1 MRRSNFNQIFWGLVI
16 IVIGV
21 LFLAQNLGY
30 IQDYSFWKYL
40 PALLIILGLYQLFV
54 NQFRAWVGPL
64 LITLIGTF
72 LLLATLNVIT
82 WATFGS
88 MIWPTILI
96 LIGVSI
102 ILHRGESNKNFEASS
117 KSQMNV
123 FSTFSEQNRKV
134 TSGDFKNAEVTAIF
148 GGSKLDLRDA
158 SISQPPAYIQT
169 TTMFGGVEIFV
180 PSHWDVRINTVAFF
194 GGSSDKRREVTPQK
208 DTPDLIVTGTVFF
221 GGLDIKP

>member
-16 IVIGV
+16 IIVGV

-54 NQFRAWVGPL
+54 NRLRAWVGPL
-64 LITLIGTF
+64 LITLVGTF
-72 LLLATLNVIT
+72 LLMATLDVIT
-82 WATFGS
+82 WGTFGS
-88 MIWPTILI
+88 LIWPTILI
-96 LIGVSI
+96 LIGISI
-102 ILHRGESNKNFEASS
+102 ILHRGESSRNFETTAG
-117 KSQMNV
+117 SQMNV

-134 TSGDFKNAEVTAIF
+134 TSGDFRNAEVTAIF
-148 GGSKLDLRDA
+148 GSSKLDLRDA
-158 SISQPPAYIQT
+158 SVSQPPAYIQT

-180 PSHWDVRINTVAFF
+180 PSNWDVRINTVAFF

-208 DTPDLIVTGTVFF
+208 ETPELIITGTVFF